1 MSNNVLF
8 DSVRE
13 NLLELNKRGS
23 ILNEQRSILV
33 SELADSIIGEF
44 GSDAPDAMYREFQR
58 ALDFANISDRLIF
71 SEKLAAH
78 YHPKDLT
85 RLLLSSD
92 GEGLIRAG
100 THGKISYI
108 RNRYNDEAYARF
120 SSVIPHAKPLFFSDF
135 EECCEAIASGES
147 EFTILPLEDSVD
159 GKMFGFYSLL
169 DRYAL
174 KIAYVCNVEREDN
187 SKNIKYALAGKY
199 FHLSHLEKT
208 KKDIARTFEFT
219 MTQSPSTNLLDLYS
233 AVQTFNALE
242 NRISSVYLPYGDN
255 LARFYHSVTIS
266 KKTDFLP
273 FLLFLS
279 LEYPDY
285 TPIGIYREI

>member
-8 DSVRE
+8 NSVRE
-13 NLLELNKRGS
+13 NVHELNKRRA
-23 ILNEQRSILV
+23 ILDEQRSILV
-33 SELADSIIGEF
+33 SELSNSIIKEL
-44 GSDAPDAMYREFQR
+44 GSDSPDTMYREFQR
-58 ALDFANISDRLIF
+58 ALDFASIADKFVF

-78 YHPKDLT
+78 YSQKDLI
-85 RLLLSSD
+85 RLLLSSYSD
-92 GEGLIRAG
+92 GLVPAG

-108 RNRYNDEAYARF
+108 RNRYNDEAFARF
-120 SSVIPHAKPLFFSDF
+120 SSVIPHAKAMFFSDF
-135 EECCEAIASGES
+135 EDCCEAIASGES
-147 EFTILPLEDSVD
+147 EFTILPLEDSAD

-169 DRYAL
+169 DRYGL

-187 SKNIKYALAGKY
+187 SKNIKYALAGRH
-199 FHLSHLEKT
+199 FETEHLEKG
-208 KKDIARTFEFT
+208 KKDHARTFEFT
-219 MTQSPSTNLLDLYS
+219 MTQSPSTNLLDLYRV
-233 AVQTFNALE
+233 VQISNATE
-242 NRISSVYLPYGDN
+242 NRISSVCLPYGDN

-266 KKTDFLP
+266 NKTNFLP